1 MKMRNLESRNRGNA
15 AGFTMMEA
23 ALIVSIVFILTA
35 FAMPS
40 LFSTIHL
47 FQLNS
52 AADTASWAI
61 ATTRYQ
67 AIMQGYPFQLTF
79 NATNATYQV
88 ASEPP
93 GTNSFSPVG
102 NAIPLSGSPVT
113 LGSGTVLQFK
123 PNGSLSA
130 TSGNSETFQIN
141 YLGRTKTI
149 TVSNYGS
156 VTVQ

>member
-1 MKMRNLESRNRGNA
+1 MKIRNLRSGNHGNS

-23 ALIVSIVFILTA
+23 ALIVSIVIILTA
-35 FAMPS
+35 FSMPS

-47 FQLNS
+47 FQLNA

-61 ATTRYQ
+61 GTTRYQ

-79 NATNATYQV
+79 NATNSTYQV

-93 GTNSFSPVG
+93 GTNSFTPVG
-102 NAIPLSGSPVT
+102 GAIPLSGSPVT
-113 LGSGTVLQFK
+113 LSAGTVLQFK

-130 TSGNSETFQIN
+130 TSGNSETIQIN
-141 YLGRTKTI
+141 YVGRTKTI
-149 TVSNYGS
+149 TVTNYGS